1 MREREAPMRTNEI
14 TRRII
19 AAAYTIHSKLGPGL
33 LESAYGACLAMELH
47 DLGLRFRK
55 EHRLPLLYNGRDA
68 GCGYVAD
75 FLVENTV
82 IVELKSVV
90 RMQPLFTA
98 QVITYLKLSGCEVGL
113 LMNFNVSNMQTGIK
127 RVVLGFRGE

>member
-1 MREREAPMRTNEI
+1 MRTNEI

-19 AAAYTIHSKLGPGL
+19 AAAYRVHSILGPGL
-33 LESAYGACLAMELH
+33 LESAYGSCLAMEFPGQ
-47 DLGLRFRK
+47 GLRFRR
-55 EHRLPLLYNGRDA
+55 EHPLPLIYNGRDA

-75 FLVENTV
+75 FLVEDTV

-90 RMQPLFTA
+90 RMLPLFTA

-113 LMNFNVSNMQTGIK
+113 LMNFNVTNMQTGIK
-127 RVVLGFRGE
+127 RVVLGFDGR